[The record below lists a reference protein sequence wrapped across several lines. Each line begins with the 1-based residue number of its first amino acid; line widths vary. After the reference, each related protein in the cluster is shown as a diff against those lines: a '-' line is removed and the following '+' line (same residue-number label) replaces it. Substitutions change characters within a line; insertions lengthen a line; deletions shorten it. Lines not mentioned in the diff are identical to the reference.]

1 MQKKGTK
8 VVFLH
13 YVTSFHVTDMRNT
26 RYILPYIYAMRLRIR
41 NNNTTFAPLFR
52 NRHKGQSI
60 KIINL
65 MKKIKLFFL
74 MLTLA
79 LLGVSNANATKV
91 FATFGTPAGQGS
103 WNAETQTY
111 SWTAGY
117 SNLMPIFTFANGEL
131 TEYTALHL
139 TTSDYVD
146 GPYRVCFMNGGTAV
160 ATIAFYSAGEKNLV
174 LSERNETKDLDLS
187 QITSIQFGGASN
199 AGSVKLDPTS
209 VYLVK
214 PASCNFGDDG
224 KAHFSVNDLDVT
236 GNVTIDYENKTVTS
250 TGDGTISISLP
261 NADFSNV
268 TRIDVTRSGDDICN
282 SMAINDAVNGNLN
295 TWYGS
300 KYGCDFSGYQS
311 KAGQVN
317 KIEWYVNT
325 AGTMTISDI
334 VITANVISASDARL
348 VDVTKLPYKKWSSAG
363 ADAVVVDVAYPANEC
378 GKAMGQGSTI
388 FGDGNVHYLNYVDL
402 TEYSALKVKASAGA
416 QIRICMNRLA
426 DPENKGSVT
435 VDETK
440 TVDSEGYA
448 TFDLT
453 GYEFSHLIAIKF
465 PWNGQTHTVYSIEA
479 VNDNAKTSYII
490 TGSGMMTSSAQAAL
504 ADANAKVI
512 DAKGVTGT
520 GVTLTSANP
529 NCIFLAN
536 AGALANEENVCVDG
550 TINKLAIYD
559 GKPFALPAEATS
571 ATAASYDRVFSAAY
585 STVCLPFAATVTG
598 KAYEYKAEEAEKVT
612 FKEVE
617 GNTLEAG
624 KAYLVEADFAVTG
637 GAGTLATTPADDAF
651 KGTFEKLTI
660 SSDAT
665 KSYYGFSNGAFVKVG
680 SNVTVNPF
688 RAYLTS
694 TSSAA
699 KLNVIFGGATGI
711 NKIDSESKNNA
722 IKAIYGVDGAQ
733 KSKLTKGINV
743 LKLQNGETV
752 KVNIK

>member
-26 RYILPYIYAMRLRIR
+26 RYISPYIYAMRLRIR

-52 NRHKGQSI
+52 NRHKEQSI

-91 FATFGTPAGQGS
+91 FATFGTPASSGS

-111 SWTAGY
+111 TWTAGW

-131 TEYTALHL
+131 AEYTALHL
-139 TTSDYVD
+139 TTSEYTS
-146 GPYRVCFMNGGTAV
+146 GQEYRVCFMNGSTAV
-160 ATIAFYSAGEKNLV
+160 ATITFYSAGEKNLV
-174 LSERNETKDLDLS
+174 LSERSETKDLDLS
-187 QITSIQFGGASN
+187 KITAIQFGGASG

-268 TRIDVTRSGDDICN
+268 TRVDVTRSGDDICN
-282 SMAINDAVNGNLN
+282 TMAINDAVNGNLN

-300 KYGCDFSGYQS
+300 KYGCDFTSYQS

-317 KIEWYVNT
+317 KITWNVDK

-334 VITANVISASDARL
+334 VITANVISAFDARM
-348 VDVTKLPYKKWSSAG
+348 VDVTTMPFKQWSSPA
-363 ADAVVVDVAYPANEC
+363 ADAVVVGPAYPANEL
-378 GKAMGQGSTI
+378 GKQMGQGSTI
-388 FGDGNVHYLNYVDL
+388 FGDGNVYYLNYVDL
-402 TEYSALKVKASAGA
+402 TGYTSLKVKASAGA
-416 QIRICMNRLA
+416 QIRICMNRPSDGGTLA
-426 DPENKGSVT
+426 
-435 VDETK
+435 VDLTK
-440 TVDSEGYA
+440 TADADGNVE
-448 TFDLT
+448 FDLT
-453 GYEFSHLIAIKF
+453 GYAFSHLHAIKF
-465 PWNGQTHTVYSIEA
+465 PYNGQTHTVYSIEA
-479 VNDNAKTSYII
+479 VNPNAETSYII
-490 TGSGMMTSSAQAAL
+490 SGSGMMTSSAQAAL

-536 AGALANEENVCVDG
+536 EGALANTENVCVDG
-550 TINKLAIYD
+550 TINKLAITD
-559 GKPFALPAEATS
+559 GKPFALPSVATT
-571 ATAASYDRVFSAAY
+571 AAAASYDRAFSAAY
-585 STVCLPFAATVTG
+585 STVCLPFAATFTG
-598 KAYEYKAEEAEKVT
+598 KAYEYKSENTEEVT

-617 GNTLEAG
+617 GTTLTAG
-624 KAYLVEADFAVTG
+624 KAYLVGPGFAVTG
-637 GAGTLATTPADDAF
+637 GSGALVKTPIDDAF
-651 KGTFEKLTI
+651 KGTFEKKVL
-660 SSDAT
+660 SSDAST
-665 KSYYGFSNGAFVKVG
+665 SYYGFSNDAFVKVG

>member
-1 MQKKGTK
+1 
-8 VVFLH
+8 
-13 YVTSFHVTDMRNT
+13 
-26 RYILPYIYAMRLRIR
+26 
-41 NNNTTFAPLFR
+41 
-52 NRHKGQSI
+52 
-60 KIINL
+60 
-65 MKKIKLFFL
+65 MKKIKTF
-74 MLTLA
+74 MLLLA
-79 LLGVSNANATKV
+79 LMCFVGHANATKV
-91 FATFGTPAGQGS
+91 FATFGAPASQGS

-111 SWTAGY
+111 SWIAGY

-146 GPYRVCFMNGGTAV
+146 APYRVCFMNGTNAV

-174 LSERNETKDLDLS
+174 LSERNETKDIDLS
-187 QITSIQFGGASN
+187 QITSIQFGGASG

-261 NADFSNV
+261 NADFSSV

-282 SMAINDAVNGNLN
+282 TMAINDAVNGNFQ

-300 KYGCDFSGYQS
+300 KYGADFTADHRS
-311 KAGQVN
+311 KGGQIN
-317 KIEWYVNT
+317 KITWNVNT

-334 VITANVISASDARL
+334 VITADVISASDARL
-348 VDVTKLPYKKWSSAG
+348 VDVTTLTYKKWSSDG
-363 ADAVVVDVAYPANEC
+363 ADAVVVGNAYPVNEC
-378 GKAMGQGSTI
+378 GKAMAAGSTI
-388 FGDGNVHYLNYVDL
+388 FGDGSVNWFNYVNL
-402 TEYSALKVKASAGA
+402 TGFTALKVKATAGA
-416 QIRICMNRLA
+416 QVRICMNRLA
-426 DPENKGSVT
+426 DPENKGT
-435 VDETK
+435 LNVDVTK

-453 GYEFSHLIAIKF
+453 GYAFSHLHAIKF
-465 PWNGQTHTVYSIEA
+465 PYNGQTHTVYSIEA
-479 VNDNAKTSYII
+479 INPNAETSYII
-490 TGSGMMTSSAQAAL
+490 SGSGVMVSSAVAAL
-504 ADANAKVI
+504 ADANAKAI
-512 DAKGVTGT
+512 DAKGITGT

-536 AGALANEENVCVDG
+536 EGVLANTENVCVNG
-550 TINKLAIYD
+550 TINKLAITD
-559 GKPFALPAEATS
+559 GKPFALPSVATT
-571 ATAASYDRVFSAAY
+571 ATAASYDRAFTADY
-585 STVCLPFAATVTG
+585 STVCLPFAATFTG
-598 KAYEYKAEEAEKVT
+598 KAYEYNAEDADKVS

-617 GNTLEAG
+617 GTTLEAG
-624 KAYLVEADFAVTG
+624 KAYLVEAGFAVTG
-637 GAGTLATTPADDAF
+637 GSGALAAAPADGAF

-660 SSDAT
+660 SSDAS
-665 KSYYGFSNGAFVKVG
+665 KSYYGFSAGSFVKVG
-680 SNVTVNPF
+680 NNGVVNPF

-699 KLNVIFGGATGI
+699 KLNVIFGDAATAI
-711 NKIDSESKNNA
+711 SNA
-722 IKAIYGVDGAQ
+722 KTQNGIKAIYGVDGTQ
-733 KSKLTKGINV
+733 KAKLTKGINV
-743 LKLQNGETV
+743 LKMQNGETV

>member
-1 MQKKGTK
+1 
-8 VVFLH
+8 
-13 YVTSFHVTDMRNT
+13 
-26 RYILPYIYAMRLRIR
+26 
-41 NNNTTFAPLFR
+41 
-52 NRHKGQSI
+52 
-60 KIINL
+60 
-65 MKKIKLFFL
+65 MKKIKTL
-74 MLTLA
+74 MLLLA
-79 LLGVSNANATKV
+79 LMCFVGQANATKV
-91 FATFGTPAGQGS
+91 FATFGAPASSGS

-131 TEYTALHL
+131 AEYTALHL

-146 GPYRVCFMNGGTAV
+146 GPYRVCFMNGSTAV

-187 QITSIQFGGASN
+187 QITSIQFGGASG

-261 NADFSNV
+261 NADFSSV

-282 SMAINDAVNGNLN
+282 TMAINDAVNGNFQ

-300 KYGCDFSGYQS
+300 KYGADFTADHRS
-311 KAGQVN
+311 KAGQIN
-317 KIEWYVNT
+317 KITWNVNA

-348 VDVTKLPYKKWSSAG
+348 VDVTTLTYKKWSSDG
-363 ADAVVVDVAYPANEC
+363 ADAVVVGNAYPVNEC
-378 GKAMGQGSTI
+378 GKAMAAGSTI
-388 FGDGNVHYLNYVDL
+388 FGDGSVNWFNYVNL
-402 TEYSALKVKASAGA
+402 TGFTALKVKATAGA
-416 QIRICMNRLA
+416 QVRICMNRLA
-426 DPENKGSVT
+426 DSNNEGTLN
-435 VDETK
+435 VDVTK

-453 GYEFSHLIAIKF
+453 GYAFSHLHAIKL
-465 PWNGQTHTVYSIEA
+465 PYNGQTHTVYSIEA
-479 VNDNAKTSYII
+479 INPNAETSYII
-490 TGSGMMTSSAQAAL
+490 SGSGVMVSSAVAAL
-504 ADANAKVI
+504 ADANAKAI
-512 DAKGVTGT
+512 DAKGITGT
-520 GVTLTSANP
+520 GITLTSANP
-529 NCIFLAN
+529 NCIFIANEGVLAN
-536 AGALANEENVCVDG
+536 TENVCVNG
-550 TINKLAIYD
+550 TINKLAITD
-559 GKPFALPAEATS
+559 GKPFALPSVATT
-571 ATAASYDRVFSAAY
+571 AAAASYDRAFTADY
-585 STVCLPFAATVTG
+585 STVCLPFAATFTG
-598 KAYEYKAEEAEKVT
+598 KAYEYNAEDADNVS

-617 GNTLEAG
+617 GTTLEAG
-624 KAYLVEADFAVTG
+624 KAYLVEAGFAVTG
-637 GAGTLATTPADDAF
+637 GSGALAAAPADGAF

-660 SSDAT
+660 SSDAS
-665 KSYYGFSNGAFVKVG
+665 KSYYGFSAGSFVKVG
-680 SNVTVNPF
+680 NNGVVNPF

-699 KLNVIFGGATGI
+699 KLNVIFGDAATAI
-711 NKIDSESKNNA
+711 SNA
-722 IKAIYGVDGAQ
+722 KTQNGIKAIYGVDGTQ
-733 KSKLTKGINV
+733 KAKLTKGINV
-743 LKLQNGETV
+743 LKMQNGETV